1 MAVALKV
8 NTIYEMRQAG
18 ASLQQIAEATHKS
31 KERIRQLLVK
41 SCGTTKFGM
50 MSTAQLCNLLGL
62 SRNQI
67 AHLYKEHIILPE
79 VEWNTGKH
87 HRLFWSPEAIE
98 RIASYYRRRRLC
110 KICSR
115 PIPKGRWVY
124 CSQECY
130 QEGQKYIYKDA
141 EAKERRL
148 RSIRKSIQKRKLL
161 DIAQTI
167 AKKWRESDL
176 VLVK

>member
-18 ASLQQIAEATHKS
+18 ASLQQIAEATRKS

-41 SCGTTKFGM
+41 NYGTTKFGM

-62 SRNQI
+62 SRNQV
-67 AHLYKEHIILPE
+67 AHLYEEHIILPE
-79 VEWNTGKH
+79 VEWNTGKY
-87 HRLFWSPEAIE
+87 HRFFWSPKTIE
-98 RIASYYRRRRLC
+98 GIVSYYRPRRLC

-124 CSQECY
+124 CSQKCY

-148 RSIRKSIQKRKLL
+148 RSIRKSIQRRKLL
-161 DIAQTI
+161 DIARTI
-167 AKKWRESDL
+167 AKKQLESDL
-176 VLVK
+176 VLMK